1 MLEFINEEDFTL
13 VDSYE
18 EVDGNILWKYTNNGE
33 FHSGLIYP
41 NLIRVRLI
49 DNGEE
54 PPISEEI
61 NVWDVLHAKEAA
73 GLVQIAR
80 PNNED
85 ILNEYKIQ
93 IKEQINSQRDLLH
106 HSGIEYNG
114 NMFQTDPQSILDIMG
129 ACITNEDT
137 VWLTMDNTQVNL
149 TVAELNALGNAIAQR
164 KKVLVYLARQYKDAI
179 DSKTSK
185 EEIDTFIQSITW
197 SV

>member
-1 MLEFINEEDFTL
+1 MLKFIDVQDYTLLTFCKQVSPDIIEWRL
-13 VDSYE
+13 VDGEKITQGIFVKGSVWPHKRKDE
-18 EVDGNILWKYTNNGE
+18 NDVFNEIDPFTECQTLCPIFTPFDANIYQE
-33 FHSGLIYP
+33 
-41 NLIRVRLI
+41 
-49 DNGEE
+49 
-54 PPISEEI
+54 
-61 NVWDVLHAKEAA
+61 KE
-73 GLVQIAR
+73 L
-80 PNNED
+80 ED
-85 ILNEYKIQ
+85 YKVST
-93 IKEQINSQRDLLH
+93 KAQINSKRDLLH

-149 TVAELNALGNAIAQR
+149 TVAELNALGSAIAQR